1 MLSTEYAWEF
11 QNNALWDALWLA
23 RLKQMFFACSIRDK
37 KVEQCLAAVYVLL
50 MLLATLYVNAVKY
63 SQVIQLIW

>member
-11 QNNALWDALWLA
+11 QNNALWDTFWLA
-23 RLKQMFFACSIRDK
+23 LLKQMIFACSVCDK
-37 KVEQCLAAVYVLL
+37 KVKQCLAAVYVLL

-63 SQVIQLIW
+63 SKVIQLIW